1 MDNRPVGFF
10 DSGFGGL
17 TALRAFRK
25 LMPDENIIYFGDTG
39 RMPYGA
45 RPAAQ
50 LVRIASGYDAS
61 MSVEKLDDDG
71 EVADCRSVLSLLML
85 AAGRGT
91 RLLLRVSGPQ
101 AEEAFRAAVDFFT
114 SKFGEE

>member
-1 MDNRPVGFF
+1 M
-10 DSGFGGL
+10 
-17 TALRAFRK
+17 
-25 LMPDENIIYFGDTG
+25 
-39 RMPYGA
+39 GA
-45 RPAAQ
+45 CAPAAQ
-50 LVRIASGYDAS
+50 LVRSPPATMAT

-71 EVADCRSVLSLLML
+71 EAADCRSVLSLLML